1 MSWSYAVNAASIL
14 SLNALATAALL
25 GQTAEITTK
34 DSPFTFRSGVNMVP
48 VPVVVR
54 DKKGNAIG
62 GLGIE
67 DFQLFDNGKPQAI
80 SKFSVEK
87 IVKDAPAAPAVASA
101 PKPAT
106 ALYSSSATAL
116 TGVNP
121 DDIPDRFVAYLFDDL
136 HMSLSDLV
144 YTRNAAKRQID
155 STLNPLSRTAI
166 YTTSAL
172 VMQEFTGD
180 RDKLH
185 AALAAI
191 STGQAAGE
199 RTLRENSCPPVD
211 YYMGDLIYNKSDYS
225 AWKIATKDALSCS
238 GLGTVDVND
247 PNFFVDE
254 SQIRQCDAS
263 PGDSPIC
270 AATRAAKRAAR
281 EAVLNGDRLVDTTL
295 DTIRAV
301 VARMAAMPGQRDVVV
316 ISPGFLVL
324 DDRRDQET
332 AIIERA
338 IKANVVI
345 GGLDARGLYTLLS
358 GGDASTRNAGKTLIE
373 RRPFDQ
379 MAAMLQTEVL
389 STLAHGTG
397 GAFYAGTND
406 MDEGLRRVAA
416 APDYIYVL
424 GFTPLDLKPDGRYH
438 NLKAVLRNRSG
449 FDLQVRK
456 GYYAPR
462 SSGDPADQAKLQI
475 EEAFFSREAIQ
486 DLPATLQ
493 TQYFKRKDGDA
504 TLSAVTKVDVKK
516 LAYRKDGERNRNDL
530 TIVTGV
536 FDNDGNF
543 VNAERKVLEMQL
555 LDETLV
561 NRLDSGISVK
571 SSFTVHSGRYVVRM
585 VVRDSEGQTMS
596 AQSSMVEIP

>member
-101 PKPAT
+101 PKPVT

-155 STLNPLSRTAI
+155 STLNPLSRAAI

-191 STGQAAGE
+191 STGQAASE

-238 GLGTVDVND
+238 GLGTVDVSD
-247 PNFFVDE
+247 PNFFIDE

-301 VARMAAMPGQRDVVV
+301 VVRMASMPGQRNIVL

-332 AIIERA
+332 TLIERA
-338 IKANVVI
+338 INANVVI
-345 GGLDARGLYTLLS
+345 GGLDARGVYSLL
-358 GGDASTRNAGKTLIE
+358 
-373 RRPFDQ
+373 RRRRQHQKCQTTHRKIPFDDGSH
-379 MAAMLQTEVL
+379 APNRRHGDLPPAPVAL
-389 STLAHGTG
+389 SS
-397 GAFYAGTND
+397 GTND
-406 MDEGLRRVAA
+406 MEEGLRTVAA
-416 APDYIYVL
+416 TPEYLYVL
-424 GFTPLDLKPDGRYH
+424 AFTPQDLKLDGSYH
-438 NLKAVLRNRSG
+438 KLKVTMNHSKRHRTCRCAKATTRRILSRSHRADEAANRRSLLLPRRSSRSSRGPLHAVL
-449 FDLQVRK
+449 
-456 GYYAPR
+456 
-462 SSGDPADQAKLQI
+462 QA
-475 EEAFFSREAIQ
+475 R
-486 DLPATLQ
+486 
-493 TQYFKRKDGDA
+493 
-504 TLSAVTKVDVKK
+504 
-516 LAYRKDGERNRNDL
+516 
-530 TIVTGV
+530 
-536 FDNDGNF
+536 
-543 VNAERKVLEMQL
+543 
-555 LDETLV
+555 
-561 NRLDSGISVK
+561 
-571 SSFTVHSGRYVVRM
+571 
-585 VVRDSEGQTMS
+585 
-596 AQSSMVEIP
+596 